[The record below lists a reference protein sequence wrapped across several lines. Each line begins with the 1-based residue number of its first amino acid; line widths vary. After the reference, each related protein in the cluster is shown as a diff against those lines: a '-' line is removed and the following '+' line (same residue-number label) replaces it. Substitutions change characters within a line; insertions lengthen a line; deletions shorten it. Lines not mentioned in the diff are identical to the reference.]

1 MVRAASG
8 LADVI
13 LRSRLPRGLAMSARK
28 TKNGVSLLSI
38 AIPAIVVLT
47 FGVGIGAQL
56 GYFQQ
61 RSPGTIPVPTTVT
74 VPAGAYEFRDYGEFY
89 RNGFAVDGPMLRG
102 RSSKPLAMTKFQVTE
117 GEYRRCVEAGKC
129 PAVAAVHIHGDT
141 YPVTGVSFDDAEA
154 YARWLSAETGQVWT
168 LPTHEQIA
176 IAAGTKFPDD
186 ALGVDPVS
194 RNPALR
200 WLADY
205 ERETRRKAESDPAP
219 KTIGHFGE
227 NEYGLADFAGNVWEW
242 TTTCQRRVDLA
253 GQSTEAI
260 STCGIYVTVG
270 QHRSPMSSFVRDPK
284 TGGCSVGAP
293 PANLGFRLVRDDRWY
308 ADLLKR
314 LRDRG
319 VIS

>member
-1 MVRAASG
+1 
-8 LADVI
+8 
-13 LRSRLPRGLAMSARK
+13 MSADK
-28 TKNGVSLLSI
+28 KPSIVSLFSI
-38 AIPAIVVLT
+38 VLPVVVAAV
-47 FGVGIGAQL
+47 FGVGIAGQL
-56 GYFQQ
+56 GYFEPQ
-61 RSPGTIPVPTTVT
+61 RSTAVADPPTVT
-74 VPAGAYEFRDYGEFY
+74 VPAGPFEFRDYGEFY
-89 RNGFAVDGPMLRG
+89 KNGFAVDGPMVRG
-102 RSSKPLAMTKFQVTE
+102 KTSMALVVMKFQVTE

-129 PAVAAVHIHGDT
+129 PDVAAVHVHGDA
-141 YPVTGVSFDDAEA
+141 YPVTGVSFDDAQA
-154 YARWLSAETGQVWT
+154 YARWLSTETGKVWN

-176 IAAGTKFPDD
+176 IAAATKFPDD
-186 ALGVDPVS
+186 ALGLDPDS

-205 ERETRRKAESDPAP
+205 DRETRRKAESDPVP
-219 KTIGHFGE
+219 KAIGHFGE
-227 NEYGLADFAGNVWEW
+227 NDFGLADFAGNVWEW
-242 TTTCQRRVDLA
+242 TTTCHRRVDLA
-253 GQSTEAI
+253 GQWSSTL

-319 VIS
+319 IVS

>member
-1 MVRAASG
+1 MATA
-8 LADVI
+8 
-13 LRSRLPRGLAMSARK
+13 K
-28 TKNGVSLLSI
+28 TKSVSLFSI
-38 AIPAIVVLT
+38 VLPAVVAAI
-47 FGVGIGAQL
+47 FGAGIAGQL
-56 GYFQQ
+56 GYFEPQASA
-61 RSPGTIPVPTTVT
+61 RVADPLTVY
-74 VPAGAYEFRDYGEFY
+74 VPAGPFEYRDYGEFY
-89 RNGFAVDGPMLRG
+89 KNGFAVDGSMVRGKTSMPMVV
-102 RSSKPLAMTKFQVTE
+102 MKFQVTE

-129 PAVAAVHIHGDT
+129 PDVAAVHVHGDG
-141 YPVTGVSFDDAEA
+141 YPVTGVSFDDAQA
-154 YARWLSAETGQVWT
+154 YAHWLSAETGEVWN

-176 IAAGTKFPDD
+176 IAAATKFPDD
-186 ALGVDPVS
+186 ALGVDPDS

-205 ERETRRKAESDPAP
+205 ERVTRRKAESDPVP
-219 KTIGHFGE
+219 KPIGHFGE
-227 NEYGLADFAGNVWEW
+227 NEFGLADFGGNVWEW

-253 GQSTEAI
+253 DKSRSTL

-308 ADLLKR
+308 ADLFKR

-319 VIS
+319 IIS